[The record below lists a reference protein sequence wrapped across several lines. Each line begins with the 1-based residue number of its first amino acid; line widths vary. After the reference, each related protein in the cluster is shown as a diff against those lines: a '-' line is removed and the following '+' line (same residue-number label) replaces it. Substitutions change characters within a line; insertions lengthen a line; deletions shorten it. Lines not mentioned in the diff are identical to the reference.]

1 MTKLEYYLNEL
12 DKSIKSH
19 DLDYTLE
26 IYNALDKAG
35 YANDLSHEIRDS
47 IAEQC
52 LESLKNSLNPKN
64 WS

>member
-12 DKSIKSH
+12 DKAIKAH

-35 YANDLSHEIRDS
+35 YANDLSLEIRDS